1 MPSMPSTREPFRLYS
16 MTVDTEINA
25 VRFRWE
31 EQPTGEEF
39 RYGANQLLK
48 KIRSQAVSSLLLDA
62 RTITAHQKSSLDWI
76 MREWMPQVASAGI
89 EHVAVVHESD
99 LIARVEMESL
109 QDQVQQSPSF
119 PRFFAT
125 ESPEAA
131 RRWISKQHE
140 SRRFFF
146 SLTQYLSALKL
157 FSLS

>member
-1 MPSMPSTREPFRLYS
+1 

-109 QDQVQQSPSF
+109 
-119 PRFFAT
+119 
-125 ESPEAA
+125 
-131 RRWISKQHE
+131 
-140 SRRFFF
+140 
-146 SLTQYLSALKL
+146 
-157 FSLS
+157 

>member
-109 QDQVQQSPSF
+109 
-119 PRFFAT
+119 
-125 ESPEAA
+125 
-131 RRWISKQHE
+131 
-140 SRRFFF
+140 
-146 SLTQYLSALKL
+146 
-157 FSLS
+157 